1 MKQLLATFALLALAA
16 APLQAAPEE
25 AETVNRTVALAP
37 GGTLELKTFS
47 GRVLITATDNN
58 QVTVNAVRHASRST
72 LDRVRLEVTSS
83 GSTVYVDANHRDRSS
98 WFDHDNVVE
107 TELEIRVPR
116 RTNLHIKTFS
126 APVEVDGVDAE
137 EVTAHTFSGKVDL
150 RLNSWQPHERI
161 DVNTFS
167 GRTTLRVPEN
177 AGGHVAFDSFSG
189 RLDSDV
195 PLTLHS
201 SSRRSLSAEL
211 GPGTDASL
219 RFHSFSGSVKI
230 ER

>member
-1 MKQLLATFALLALAA
+1 MKHLLAAFAVLALAA
-16 APLQAAPEE
+16 TPLRAAPDET
-25 AETVNRTVALAP
+25 ETVNRTVALAP
-37 GGTLELKTFS
+37 GGTLDLKTFS
-47 GRVLITATDNN
+47 GRVRITPTDEN
-58 QVTVNAVRHASRST
+58 QVIVNAVRHGSRST
-72 LDRVRLEVTSS
+72 LDRVRLEVVSS
-83 GSTVYVDANHRDRSS
+83 GSTVYIDANHHDRSS
-98 WFDHDNVVE
+98 WFDHDNVVD
-107 TELEIRVPR
+107 TELDIRVPR

-126 APVEVDGVDAE
+126 APVEVDGIDAE

-161 DVNTFS
+161 DVKTFS

-177 AGGHVAFDSFSG
+177 AGGHLAFDSFSG

-211 GPGTDASL
+211 GSAADGSL